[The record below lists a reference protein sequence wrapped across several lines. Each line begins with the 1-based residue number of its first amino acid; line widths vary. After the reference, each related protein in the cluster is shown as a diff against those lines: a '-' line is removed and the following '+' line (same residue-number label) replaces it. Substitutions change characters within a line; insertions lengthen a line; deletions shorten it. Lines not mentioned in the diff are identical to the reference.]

1 MKQSLKR
8 IGLTLWKV
16 ILFVLKTALVIVFLA
31 SISDNFAGML
41 RNLVGLSSQIWFGI
55 DKVVGAILS
64 MF

>member
-41 RNLVGLSSQIWFGI
+41 RNLVRLSSQIWFGI